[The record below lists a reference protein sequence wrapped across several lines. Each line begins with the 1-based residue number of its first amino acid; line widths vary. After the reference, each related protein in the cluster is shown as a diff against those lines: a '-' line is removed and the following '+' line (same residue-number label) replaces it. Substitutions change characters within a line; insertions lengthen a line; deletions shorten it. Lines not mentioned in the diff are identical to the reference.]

1 MGRLR
6 VFSGAELCHLL
17 GGHGFRIVRRKGS
30 HIILQKPIPGSTA
43 TVPVP
48 NHREIRLGTLKSII
62 RQSKLPPSLFEH
74 AS

>member
-6 VFSGAELCHLL
+6 VYSGSELCRLL
-17 GGHGFRIVRRKGS
+17 GEHGFRIVRQKGS
-30 HIILQKPIPGSTA
+30 HIILQSQLPGSTI

-62 RQSKLPPSLFEH
+62 RQSRLPPALFEH
-74 AS
+74 L

>member
-6 VFSGAELCHLL
+6 VFSGAELCRLL
-17 GGHGFRIVRRKGS
+17 GGHGFRIVRQKGS
-30 HIILQKPIPGSTA
+30 HIILQKQIPGSTV

-62 RQSKLPPSLFEH
+62 RQSKLSPALFEH
-74 AS
+74 LS